1 MEKIQSSSQMHADE
15 MCFDVDRACNGFF
28 LHRLP
33 IIQGRWPM
41 CCHSERGQERMD
53 EPAVLALA
61 VASQSCQQRSMTTHL
76 RMMQSLALCS
86 LTTLLS
92 PPPPP
97 PDPLCFLIIQV
108 SLNLSLALNQD
119 RERKG
124 ERCVVRNYPGARQS
138 KRSTLGFL
146 WKRIEAGSPLIQ
158 RYSLLLPSG
167 SACDMPIV
175 TELSN

>member
-41 CCHSERGQERMD
+41 CCHSERGQEGMD

-92 PPPPP
+92 PPP
-97 PDPLCFLIIQV
+97 DPLCFFIIQI
-108 SLNLSLALNQD
+108 SLNLSGSQPSQ
-119 RERKG
+119 REKVMKRG
-124 ERCVVRNYPGARQS
+124 GMRNNNPGARQS
-138 KRSTLGFL
+138 KRGTLGFL
-146 WKRIEAGSPLIQ
+146 WKRGWVSPYIEVAYHHQAVLVI
-158 RYSLLLPSG
+158 
-167 SACDMPIV
+167 MPMPCQ
-175 TELSN
+175 LR